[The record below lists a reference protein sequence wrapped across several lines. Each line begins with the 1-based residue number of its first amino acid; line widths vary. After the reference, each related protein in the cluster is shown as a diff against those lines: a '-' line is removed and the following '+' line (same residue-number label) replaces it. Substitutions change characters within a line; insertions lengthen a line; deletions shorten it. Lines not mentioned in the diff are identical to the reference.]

1 MSKEDIMFI
10 IAIPFLIA
18 WGIVEIIWFIKIF
31 LKDD

>member
-18 WGIVEIIWFIKIF
+18 WGILEILWFIKF
-31 LKDD
+31 WFND